1 MYDVFLYVDETGLA
15 MYEIENFGGDCC
27 AGNENLGTD
36 AVSET
41 IPGDGAGWGVTN
53 VYCGVN
59 FDENVG

>member
-1 MYDVFLYVDETGLA
+1 

-36 AVSET
+36 AVSKT